1 MLWYKYFK
9 SKIPQ
14 IGVFLLMSAIYIVT
28 FWLWHLPIMAFFNST
43 LFALIIFVIYL
54 ISSYFRWKAMREA
67 VERVMKDNQALQKKL
82 DQQNLAE
89 REMEDIIRVWSHQM
103 KVPLA
108 AIDLMTQT
116 QIDPKELKNQ
126 VFSLEN
132 YLKILLEYQRINNL
146 ATDFRFE
153 KVSMSSLAK
162 ELVKK
167 YSSFFIQKNLSIQIE
182 GEWLVNSDQRW
193 LSLAIEQLLN
203 NAVKYTKE
211 GGILIQ
217 IKPGEIRIQDTG
229 IGILKEDVPRLFEH
243 GFTGYNGR
251 IQQKSTGLG
260 LYLAKLILD
269 KLEFQIAISS
279 EIGEGTCVMIKKE

>member
-1 MLWYKYFK
+1 MLWFKFFK

-28 FWLWHLPIMAFFNST
+28 FWLWHLPMMAFVNST
-43 LFALIIFVIYL
+43 LFAVIIFIIYL
-54 ISSYFRWKAMREA
+54 ISSYFRWKANCEA
-67 VERVMKDNQALQKKL
+67 IERVVKDNEELQKKL
-82 DQQNLAE
+82 EQQNLAE

-116 QIDPKELKNQ
+116 QVNSEELKNQ

-153 KVSMSSLAK
+153 KVSMASLVK

-193 LSLAIEQLLN
+193 LSLAVEQLLN

-211 GGILIQ
+211 GGILIK
-217 IKPGEIRIQDTG
+217 IKTGELIIQDSG
-229 IGILKEDVPRLFEH
+229 IGILKEDLTRLFEH

-260 LYLAKLILD
+260 LYLSKLILD
-269 KLEFQIAISS
+269 KLEFEISINS
-279 EIGEGTCVMIKKE
+279 EIGNGTSVTITKE

>member
-1 MLWYKYFK
+1 NCE
-9 SKIPQ
+9 
-14 IGVFLLMSAIYIVT
+14 AI
-28 FWLWHLPIMAFFNST
+28 
-43 LFALIIFVIYL
+43 
-54 ISSYFRWKAMREA
+54 
-67 VERVMKDNQALQKKL
+67 ERVVKDNEELQKKL
-82 DQQNLAE
+82 EQQNLAE

-116 QIDPKELKNQ
+116 QVNSEELKNQ

-153 KVSMSSLAK
+153 KVSMASLVK

-193 LSLAIEQLLN
+193 LSLAVEQLLN

-211 GGILIQ
+211 GGILIK
-217 IKPGEIRIQDTG
+217 IKTGELIIQDSG
-229 IGILKEDVPRLFEH
+229 IGILKEDLPRLFEH

-260 LYLAKLILD
+260 LYLSKLILD
-269 KLEFQIAISS
+269 KLEFEISINS
-279 EIGEGTCVMIKKE
+279 EIGNGTSVTITKE

>member
-1 MLWYKYFK
+1 
-9 SKIPQ
+9 
-14 IGVFLLMSAIYIVT
+14 MSAT
-28 FWLWHLPIMAFFNST
+28 RDGKMWRCP
-43 LFALIIFVIYL
+43 
-54 ISSYFRWKAMREA
+54 
-67 VERVMKDNQALQKKL
+67 
-82 DQQNLAE
+82 
-89 REMEDIIRVWSHQM
+89 
-103 KVPLA
+103 

-153 KVSMSSLAK
+153 KVSMSLLAK